1 MSEPNKPTSKKSS
14 MPPPEWVKDKAEA
27 YQLLGGINT
36 KVSLYSNVP
45 TEFRDISNLNFVLT
59 GSLSKRP
66 GTTLYPGVT
75 FAGTSAGGVT
85 SGVPD
90 LRQITSG
97 YEYSN
102 LSGKSFMIISQFN
115 ALYQVFNNGYSP
127 LISYLGF
134 NPPLSQIGSIWS
146 FVTFVDHLFACNGS
160 QFYRISNK
168 DIQNQITPQLNA
180 FNYSVPSGVITYF
193 SPFYPTIITGN
204 QLICDFAPLT
214 IPQVLAASMAM
225 GLSGTYVM
233 GYALVNDRGFIGP
246 PSNGITFTFTPAG
259 ASTFNAAAFV
269 FGGLQTAINNYGVTA
284 ILLLRSEI
292 DGVVMAGTTMVAIP
306 NGNGASLILYDY
318 GATLL
323 NTAIVASQDIDVT
336 LSGGVTFIVGY
347 TGVPSYTGTL
357 YYDYLQNPGTPL
369 FPRYLEVYN
378 NQMFMAGFSTMPST
392 FWWSEIGEPEGV
404 QPDFSVEVR
413 SNDGDRITGMKQ
425 YFGSLVI
432 SKRNSIHLL
441 SGTDP
446 TNFTLQELSDQYGCL
461 SHRAMVAWN
470 NTLWF
475 LDTKGI
481 MEYNGAN
488 IRCVSTKVEPIFNS
502 MNIDAALDNAC
513 GIHVKQFNEV
523 WFSIPANGSTIN
535 NMIVVYDYVA
545 DSWTHYDGIQAQC
558 LFTARA
564 GMPVSR
570 PFYGGYTGGLMYFDP
585 SLNSDNDQGITCS
598 FKSLFLSARGQSI
611 ESMYRRFFLNVNP
624 ILGFTQPINLT
635 FQTNFGT
642 TAVYTATMYQ
652 NPYQSRIDFGLSA
665 RTLQIDMYH
674 YSASLPLVING
685 FTVESRYQ
693 RSV

>member
-1 MSEPNKPTSKKSS
+1 MAKNYKQQEQQQP
-14 MPPPEWVKDKAEA
+14 MPDYVKDKAEA
-27 YQLLGGINT
+27 YALLGGINT
-36 KVSLYSNVP
+36 KASLYTNTP
-45 TEFRDISNLNFVLT
+45 TEFRDISNLNFISM
-59 GSLSKRP
+59 GALSKRP
-66 GTTLYPGVT
+66 GTTLFPGIT

-102 LSGKSFMIISQFN
+102 LSGNSFLIISQFSH
-115 ALYQVFNNGYSP
+115 LYQVFNNGYSP

-134 NPPLSQIGSIWS
+134 NQPLNQIGTLWS
-146 FVTFVDHLFACNGS
+146 FVTFVDHLFGCNGS
-160 QFYRISNK
+160 EFYRISNK
-168 DIQNQITPQLNA
+168 DIQGQITPQLNA
-180 FNYSVPSGVITYF
+180 FNYSVPSGAITYY
-193 SPFYPTIITGN
+193 SPLYPTIITGN
-204 QLICDFAPLT
+204 QIICDFAPLT
-214 IPQVLAASMAM
+214 IPQTLGASTAM

-246 PSNGITFTFTPAG
+246 PSNGITFTFTAAG

-269 FGGLQTAINNYGVTA
+269 FGGLQTPINNYGVTA

-306 NGNGASLILYDY
+306 PGNGATLILFDY
-318 GATLL
+318 GTTLL
-323 NTAIVASQDIDVT
+323 NTAIVASQDVDVT
-336 LSGGVTFIVGY
+336 LTGGTTFIIGY
-347 TGVPSYTGTL
+347 TGVPGYSGTL
-357 YYDYLQNPGTPL
+357 YYDFIQNPGTPL

-378 NQMFMAGFSTMPST
+378 NQMFMSGFSTMQST

-404 QPDFSVEVR
+404 QPGFNAEVR

-432 SKRNSIHLL
+432 SKRNSMHIL
-441 SGTDP
+441 SGSDP

-461 SHRAMVAWN
+461 SHRAMVTWN
-470 NTLWF
+470 NNLWF
-475 LDTKGI
+475 LDTKGL

-488 IRCVSTKVEPIFNS
+488 IRCVSTKIEPIFNA
-502 MNIDAALDNAC
+502 MNVDAAMDNAC
-513 GIHVKQFNEV
+513 GIHVKQFNEL

-535 NMIVVYDYVA
+535 NMIVVYDYNA
-545 DSWTHYDGIQAQC
+545 DSFTHYDGIQAQC
-558 LFTARA
+558 LFNARA
-564 GMPVSR
+564 GMPISR

-585 SLNSDNDQGITCS
+585 TLMSDNDKGITCS
-598 FKSLFLSARGQSI
+598 FDSLFLSARGQSV
-611 ESMYRRFFLNVNP
+611 ESMYRRFYLNVNP
-624 ILGFTQPINLT
+624 VLGFTQPITIN
-635 FQTNFGT
+635 FKTNFGT
-642 TAVYTATMYQ
+642 TTQLSRVMYQ

-665 RTLQIDMYH
+665 RTLQISMSH
-674 YSASLPLVING
+674 YSASLPLVIDG